1 MKPSKRTFILIVQI
15 CVVKFINQPAINNAS
30 VQVKQPSFMETGDIV
45 DTRRIPFPL
54 VFDHFIIDQYWL
66 FPEDEFC
73 VCSWVPKTNSNL
85 ANVIRLLNGTKLNW
99 ICHDIWHVELRGYE
113 FWSWRVK
120 YLRFPDGSTAP
131 TASPES
137 NVGLLKFR
145 LELHSSVSLL
155 LTSYW
160 ERAP

>member
-1 MKPSKRTFILIVQI
+1 MKPMQKNLYIICPDMRCQIHQPTSHKQCKCSGKATLIY
-15 CVVKFINQPAINNAS
+15 
-30 VQVKQPSFMETGDIV
+30 GDIV

-73 VCSWVPKTNSNL
+73 VCSWLPKTNSNL

-113 FWSWRVK
+113 FWSWRVINTK
-120 YLRFPDGSTAP
+120 GSQTDLQPQLRHLNPMLV
-131 TASPES
+131 E
-137 NVGLLKFR
+137 K
-145 LELHSSVSLL
+145 SSDLSFILQFL
-155 LTSYW
+155 CS
-160 ERAP
+160 